1 MARSS
6 TSTCTG
12 SRSPYLDDLR
22 TLWEV
27 ELPEQPEHQPIRR
40 EYELRRAEAT
50 AAGFARLEALGP
62 VIVEAKLSEDPL
74 AGRSLAL
81 SLEPERAEL
90 NGEQADVVR
99 QLLDGHRTRLA
110 RSSTPAACKK
120 RRQRSATGTLRCV
133 GRGERSQTHDLRV
146 HVQVII
152 GGEDNDLACD
162 ARHHTGIVA

>member
-1 MARSS
+1 LRS
-6 TSTCTG
+6 
-12 SRSPYLDDLR
+12 
-22 TLWEV
+22 LWDV
-27 ELPEQPEHQPIRR
+27 ELPEQPEHQRVRR

-90 NGEQADVVR
+90 KGEQADVVR

-120 RRQRSATGTLRCV
+120 RRQRSAKGTLRCV
-133 GRGERSQTHDLRV
+133 GRGERDCPSLTQRP
-146 HVQVII
+146 
-152 GGEDNDLACD
+152 GGFLLINRTPRSGD
-162 ARHHTGIVA
+162 AKAEQRA

>member
-1 MARSS
+1 MRS
-6 TSTCTG
+6 
-12 SRSPYLDDLR
+12 
-22 TLWEV
+22 LWDV

-62 VIVEAKLSEDPL
+62 VIVEAKLSEDSL

-90 NGEQADVVR
+90 KGEQADVVR

-110 RSSTPAACKK
+110 RSNTPAACKK
-120 RRQRSATGTLRCV
+120 RRQRSAKGTLRCV
-133 GRGERSQTHDLRV
+133 GRGERASPSKTQRSLRFLMINATPRESV
-146 HVQVII
+146 AA
-152 GGEDNDLACD
+152 EA
-162 ARHHTGIVA
+162 ARSA